1 MHLPND
7 NSFTIANTENHSNYF
22 FRFIQVFTRHFWLNE
37 TLKAAISAKRLH
49 HQVLPMEV
57 SYEEGYDNEILDGL
71 RRKGHN
77 LTTDHG
83 VLGFAAITA
92 ISRAKGYVEA
102 VFDPRRFGSI
112 EIH

>member
-1 MHLPND
+1 M
-7 NSFTIANTENHSNYF
+7 
-22 FRFIQVFTRHFWLNE
+22 NE
-37 TLKAAISAKRLH
+37 TLDEAISAKRLH

-57 SYEEGYDNEILDGL
+57 NYEEGYDNEILEGL

-102 VFDPRRFGSI
+102 VFDPRRFGSVQ
-112 EIH
+112 IH

>member
-1 MHLPND
+1 MNNETSLTVANIEKHYHL
-7 NSFTIANTENHSNYF
+7 FCVF
-22 FRFIQVFTRHFWLNE
+22 QVFTRHFRLNE
-37 TLKAAISAKRLH
+37 TLEHAISAKRLH

-57 SYEEGYDNEILDGL
+57 SYEEGFDHEILEGL

-77 LTTDHG
+77 LTSDHG
-83 VLGFAAITA
+83 ILGFAAITA
-92 ISRAKGYVEA
+92 ISRAKGHVEA